1 MDGMMEDGISR
12 VTIATCG
19 RYTVYKGRP
28 HLLRD
33 SVRMGPWGS
42 GLVAFPGFSKEPKTK
57 RCKKL
62 CQKVAKTPFCQSPRL
77 LLPTF
82 GSRLFAYTPTTES
95 HSHCDAAA
103 SSCSKQQQQQQLAP
117 PPRRAHCPPHPASP
131 PLCGK
136 RRYSSIRLGIWP
148 SHAALMYIARQMATI
163 FSWWSLRSPPAA
175 PKFARCMS

>member
-1 MDGMMEDGISR
+1 MESAASPSQPVDGIRYIR
-12 VTIATCG
+12 VGHTCSEI
-19 RYTVYKGRP
+19 P
-28 HLLRD
+28 
-33 SVRMGPWGS
+33 S
-42 GLVAFPGFSKEPKTK
+42 GWDRGGVVWSHFLDFQKNPKQNDAK
-57 RCKKL
+57 SCAKKW
-62 CQKVAKTPFCQSPRL
+62 QKPLFVKVPRL

-136 RRYSSIRLGIWP
+136 RRYSSIRLGIWL

>member
-1 MDGMMEDGISR
+1 MGEWFGRISWIFKR
-12 VTIATCG
+12 TQN
-19 RYTVYKGRP
+19 
-28 HLLRD
+28 
-33 SVRMGPWGS
+33 
-42 GLVAFPGFSKEPKTK
+42 KTM
-57 RCKKL
+57 
-62 CQKVAKTPFCQSPRL
+62 QKVVPKSGKNPFLSKSRL

-82 GSRLFAYTPTTES
+82 GSRLFAYTPTTE
-95 HSHCDAAA
+95 SHCDAAA

-136 RRYSSIRLGIWP
+136 RRYSSIRLGIWL